1 MYPTTEKTTTMYN
14 YLKDGKTCSTPNA
27 DIAVTRRDED
37 SEIQVETRT
46 GEKVEH
52 STLTFS

>member
-1 MYPTTEKTTTMYN
+1 MYDNTERTTTMYN
-14 YLKDGKTCSTPNA
+14 YKKDGKTCSTPNA

-37 SEIQVETRT
+37 TDVQVETRT

-52 STLTFS
+52 STLTFN